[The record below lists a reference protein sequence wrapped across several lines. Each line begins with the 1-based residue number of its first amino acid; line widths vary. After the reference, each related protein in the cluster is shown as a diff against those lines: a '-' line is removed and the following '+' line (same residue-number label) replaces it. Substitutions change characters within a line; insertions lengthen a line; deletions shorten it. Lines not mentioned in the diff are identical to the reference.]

1 MREQELPRQR
11 QYYRQQG
18 LYSPRYEHDAC
29 GIGMLANIKGVR
41 SHRVLADAMETLNHL
56 SHRGGTGA
64 ETDTGDGAGILTQ
77 IPDTF
82 FRKVCPFE
90 HMVLPAPGAYGVGM
104 LFLSTD
110 NDRRAAVEKA
120 FQTIVAE
127 HGQTFL
133 GWRTVPVNP
142 STLGKTALECMP
154 VIRQAF
160 IQKSPDLTDDMAFE
174 RRLYLIRKAAEK
186 RLRYSADAR
195 PGDFYAA
202 SLSCRTIVY
211 KGMLLARQVGELY
224 LDLSDLN
231 YETAIALVHS
241 RYSTNTFPSWERA
254 HPNRYT
260 IHNGEINTILGNQK
274 RMIARQ
280 NHVHTDLFGENVKK
294 IFPIV
299 NDDGSDSAMF
309 DNALEFLLLS
319 GRSLTHAAM
328 MMIPEPWEK
337 NTTLTPELRAFYEF
351 HSHVMDAW
359 DGPAAMAVTNGVQ
372 ALAMLDRNG
381 LRPSRYCVTTDDM
394 LIMASE
400 TGVLDIPPE
409 KVICKERLRPGRMLL
424 VDTEAGRVISDAE
437 IKSQMASMY
446 PYSRWIQQLQLTIE
460 ELPEAAEPPL
470 QLDAPLWKLQ
480 KNFGYTNEQVQK
492 VILPM
497 ADKGVEPTGSMGAD
511 LPLAVLSDRPQLL
524 YDYFHQLFAQVT
536 NPPIDA
542 IREEIVMSTR
552 VYIGSEGDLLAP
564 SPQSCR
570 QLRLPN
576 PVMTDAE
583 LAKVRAL
590 GSEGFKPCTISILYN
605 VEEGGR
611 GVEKAMKRMYAEL
624 EAQFANGCT
633 IFILSD
639 RGVDEKHAA
648 IPALLAVSGF
658 QAQTNRLGIRTQL
671 SILLESGEPSE
682 VHHFALLVGYGVTAI
697 NPYLAL
703 ATVRDTVESGMLKG
717 QSAEEAQK
725 HYIKAIVK
733 GIVKVMSKM
742 GISTVQSYRGS
753 QIFEAVGLSRELINE
768 YFPETVSPVGGIG
781 LDGVAR
787 ENAARHAAAFADPLH
802 EETLEA
808 GSVMQ
813 WRKGEE
819 YHLYNPM
826 TIHLLQQACWNDDY
840 QLFKQYSDT
849 LDNSDRRATLRSLMD
864 FAPKQEPVPIDEVE
878 SVDTIVKRFKTGA
891 MSYGSLSQ
899 EAHECMAVA
908 MNRLGGKSNSGE
920 GGEDEARYEPLP
932 NGDSKSSA
940 IKQVASGRFGV
951 TSNYLVHAKELQ
963 IKMAQG
969 AKPGEGG
976 QLPGPKVYPWI
987 AKTRHSTAGVGLISP
1002 PPHHDIYSIE
1012 DLAEL
1017 IFDLKNANR
1026 KARVSVKLV
1035 SEAGVGTIAAGVA
1048 KGLSDV
1054 ILISGYDGGTGAS
1067 PRSSIKHAGLPWE
1080 LGLSETHQT
1089 LMINKLR
1096 SRVILE
1102 TDGKLMTGRDV
1113 AIAALLGAEEFG
1125 FATAPLV
1132 TMGCVMMRVCNLD
1145 SCPAG
1150 VATQNPELRK
1160 RFKGKPEYV
1169 ISFMRFIA
1177 QELREIM
1184 AQLGF
1189 RTVDEMVGRVD
1200 MLKKRDDL
1208 TNWKQEAIDL
1218 SPILY
1223 APENAEGEPRHA
1235 ARKQHWP
1242 LGRSL
1247 DERLLEVLAKPA
1259 LEKEHNVVA
1268 ALPIHNTDRAAGTIL
1283 GSDLTLRYG
1292 EDGLPD
1298 NSIRVQFEGSAGQSF
1313 GAFLPKGIT
1322 LVLEGDCNDYM
1333 GKGLSGGILC
1343 VKPPKES
1350 TFLPQENIITG
1361 NVALYGATGGEAYV
1375 CGVAG
1380 ERFCVRNSG
1389 ALAVV
1394 EGVGDHGCEYMTGG
1408 RAVVLG
1414 KTGRNFAA
1422 GMSGGIAYVFD
1433 ADGSF
1438 ADRCNT
1444 EMVELERL
1452 DDPDEEI
1459 ELKSWVQKHWEVT
1472 GSPLAKD
1479 MIAQW
1484 GSAVGRFV
1492 RVIPVEY
1499 KRYLTKQKE
1508 AQSNG

>member
-1 MREQELPRQR
+1 MKEQGLP
-11 QYYRQQG
+11 RQQG
-18 LYSPRYEHDAC
+18 LYSPQYEHDAC

-41 SHRVLADAMETLNHL
+41 SHRVLRDALETLNHL

-64 ETDTGDGAGILTQ
+64 EPDTGDGAGILTQ
-77 IPDTF
+77 IPDAF
-82 FRKVCPFE
+82 FRKVCQLE
-90 HMVLPAPGAYGVGM
+90 NMVLPAPGAYGVGM
-104 LFLSTD
+104 LFLSAD
-110 NDRRAAVEKA
+110 PDCRAATEKA
-120 FQTIVAE
+120 FEEIVSAY
-127 HGQTFL
+127 GQTFL

-142 STLGKTALECMP
+142 FTLGKTALECMP
-154 VIRQAF
+154 FIRQAF
-160 IQKSPDLTDDMAFE
+160 IQKSADLIDDSAFE
-174 RRLYLIRKAAEK
+174 RKLYLIRKIAER
-186 RLRYSADAR
+186 RLRYGEAAEAS
-195 PGDFYAA
+195 DFYAA

-211 KGMLLARQVGELY
+211 KGMLQARQVGELY
-224 LDLSDLN
+224 LDLSDLD
-231 YETAIALVHS
+231 YTTAVALVHS

-280 NHVHTDLFGENVKK
+280 SNVHSDLFGDDVKMV
-294 IFPIV
+294 FPIV

-319 GRSLTHAAM
+319 GRTLPHAAM

-381 LRPSRYCVTTDDM
+381 LRPARYCVTTDDM

-409 KVICKERLRPGRMLL
+409 KILYKERLRPGRMLL
-424 VDTEAGRVISDAE
+424 VDMAAGCVISDTE
-437 IKSQMASMY
+437 IKSHMASMY
-446 PYSRWIQQLQLTIE
+446 PYDRWIEQLQLTIE
-460 ELPEAAEPPL
+460 ELPAAEGLLPRL
-470 QLDAPLWKLQ
+470 NAPLWQLQ
-480 KNFGYTNEQVQK
+480 KNFGYTYEQVQK

-497 ADKGVEPTGSMGAD
+497 ADMGIEPTGSMGAD

-542 IREEIVMSTR
+542 IREEIVTSTR

-570 QLRLPN
+570 QLKLHN
-576 PVMTDAE
+576 PIMTDAD

-590 GSEGFKPCTISILYN
+590 SQEGFKPCTISILYDI
-605 VEEGGR
+605 VDG
-611 GVEKAMKRMYAEL
+611 EKGIEAAMRRMYREL
-624 EAQFANGCT
+624 DDQFANGCT

-658 QAQTNRLGIRTQL
+658 QAHTNRRGIRTQL
-671 SILLESGEPSE
+671 SILLESGEPTE

-703 ATVRDTVESGMLKG
+703 ATVADLVECGMLKG
-717 QSAEEAQK
+717 QSVQEAQG
-725 HYIKAIVK
+725 HYSKAIVK

-742 GISTVQSYRGS
+742 GISTVQSYRGA
-753 QIFEAVGLSRELINE
+753 QIFEAVGLSRALIDE
-768 YFPETVSPVGGIG
+768 YFPKTVSPIGGIG
-781 LDGVAR
+781 LNGIAR
-787 ENAARHAAAFADPLH
+787 ENADRHDAAFHDPLG
-802 EETLEA
+802 EKTLEA

-826 TIHLLQQACWNDDY
+826 TIHLLQQSCWNNDY
-840 QLFKQYSDT
+840 KTFKQYSDT
-849 LDNSDRRATLRSLMD
+849 LDNSEQRATLRSLMD
-864 FAPKQEPVPIDEVE
+864 FDSKLPPVPIDEVE
-878 SVDTIVKRFKTGA
+878 SVESICRRFKTGA

-899 EAHECMAVA
+899 EAHECMAIA
-908 MNRLGGKSNSGE
+908 MNRIGGKSNSGE

-951 TSNYLVHAKELQ
+951 TSNYLVHAQELQ

-987 AKTRHSTAGVGLISP
+987 AKTRHSTTGVGLISP

-1017 IFDLKNANR
+1017 IYDLKNANR

-1080 LGLSETHQT
+1080 LGLAETHQT
-1089 LMINKLR
+1089 LMLNKLR

-1113 AIAALLGAEEFG
+1113 AVAALLGAEEFG

-1132 TMGCVMMRVCNLD
+1132 TMGCIMMRVCNLD

-1150 VATQNPELRK
+1150 IATQNPELRK

-1184 AQLGF
+1184 AQLGL

-1200 MLKKRDDL
+1200 MLKKRELL
-1208 TNWKQEAIDL
+1208 TNWKHQDIDL

-1223 APENAEGEPRHA
+1223 APEGFETEPRHA
-1235 ARKQHWP
+1235 CRKQFWP
-1242 LGRSL
+1242 LGRTL
-1247 DERLLEVLAKPA
+1247 DESILEVLAKPA
-1259 LEKEHNVVA
+1259 LDRERDVA
-1268 ALPIHNTDRAAGTIL
+1268 VSLPIHNTDRATGTIL
-1283 GSDLTLRYG
+1283 GSDISLRYG
-1292 EDGLPD
+1292 EDGLPE
-1298 NSIRVQFEGSAGQSF
+1298 NSVRVHFAGSAGLSF
-1313 GAFLPKGIT
+1313 GAFLPRGIT
-1322 LVLEGDCNDYM
+1322 FTLEGDCNDYM

-1343 VKPPKES
+1343 VKPPTES
-1350 TFLPQENIITG
+1350 TFIPQENIIIG

-1408 RAVVLG
+1408 YTVVLG

-1433 ADGSF
+1433 ADGTFSQ
-1438 ADRCNT
+1438 RCNT
-1444 EMVELERL
+1444 EMVTLDKL
-1452 DDPDEEI
+1452 DDPDEENQVKEWI
-1459 ELKSWVQKHWEVT
+1459 QNHVNYT
-1472 GSPLAKD
+1472 GSPLGKE
-1479 MIAQW
+1479 MIEQW
-1484 GSAVGRFV
+1484 GAAVRRFV
-1492 RVIPVEY
+1492 KVFPVEY
-1499 KRYLTKQKE
+1499 KRYLTQQKE
-1508 AQSNG
+1508 ARSNG

>member
-1 MREQELPRQR
+1 MMEQGLP
-11 QYYRQQG
+11 RQQG
-18 LYSPRYEHDAC
+18 LYSPQLEHDAC

-41 SHRVLADAMETLNHL
+41 SHAVLQDALEALNHL

-64 ETDTGDGAGILTQ
+64 EPDTGDGAGILTQ
-77 IPDTF
+77 LPDSF
-82 FRKVCPFE
+82 FRKVCPLE
-90 HMVLPAPGAYGVGM
+90 GMVLPAPGAYGVGM
-104 LFLSTD
+104 LFLATD
-110 NDRRAAVEKA
+110 DTRRAGIERE
-120 FQTIVAE
+120 FEQIVADS
-127 HGQTFL
+127 GLTFL

-142 STLGKTALECMP
+142 STLGKTALSCMP

-160 IQKSPDLTDDMAFE
+160 IQKSADITDDMAFE
-174 RRLYLIRKAAEK
+174 RKLYLIRKTAE
-186 RLRYSADAR
+186 RRFRYAPEAL

-211 KGMLLARQVGELY
+211 KGMLQARQVSELY
-224 LDLSDLN
+224 LDLSDLD
-231 YETAIALVHS
+231 YTTAIALVHS
-241 RYSTNTFPSWERA
+241 RYSTNTCPSWERA

-260 IHNGEINTILGNQK
+260 IHNGEINTIHGNQK
-274 RMIARQ
+274 RMNARQ
-280 NHVHTDLFGENVKK
+280 TGIHTDIFGEDVTRV
-294 IFPIV
+294 FPIV

-319 GRSLTHAAM
+319 GRSLPHAAM

-337 NTTLTPELRAFYEF
+337 NTTISQELRAFYEF

-359 DGPAAMAVTNGVQ
+359 DGPAAMGVTNGVQ

-381 LRPSRYCVTTDDM
+381 LRPARYCVTTDDM

-409 KVICKERLRPGRMLL
+409 KILYKERLRPGRMLL
-424 VDTEAGRVISDAE
+424 VDTEAGRVISDE
-437 IKSQMASMY
+437 ECKSRMAAMY
-446 PYSRWIQQLQLTIE
+446 PYSRWMKQLQLTMA
-460 ELPEAAEPPL
+460 ELPDNQAPAPVL
-470 QLDAPLWKLQ
+470 NAPLWQLQ
-480 KNFGYTNEQVQK
+480 KNFGYTYEQVQK

-497 ADKGVEPTGSMGAD
+497 ADKGIEPTGSMGAD
-511 LPLAVLSDRPQLL
+511 MPLAVLSQRPQLL

-542 IREEIVMSTR
+542 IREEIVTSTR
-552 VYIGSEGDLLAP
+552 VYIGSEGDLLSP

-570 QLRLPN
+570 QLLLAN
-576 PVMTDAE
+576 PLMTNRDLE
-583 LAKVRAL
+583 KIRAL
-590 GSEGFKPCTISILYN
+590 NSEGFTTCTISILYD
-605 VEEGGR
+605 VAQGGK
-611 GVEKAMKRMYAEL
+611 GIDQAMRRVYAEL
-624 EAQFANGCT
+624 DEQFANGCT

-639 RGVDEKHAA
+639 RGVDADHAA
-648 IPALLAVSGF
+648 IPALLAVSGV
-658 QAQTNRLGIRTQL
+658 QAHTIHRGIRTQL
-671 SILLESGEPSE
+671 SILLESGEPTE
-682 VHHFALLVGYGVTAI
+682 VHHFALLVGYGATAI
-697 NPYLAL
+697 NPYLAFDTIDDGL
-703 ATVRDTVESGMLKG
+703 ATGMLKG
-717 QSAEEAQK
+717 QTTDEAHE
-725 HYIKAIVK
+725 HYIKAVVK

-742 GISTVQSYRGS
+742 GISTVQSYRGA
-753 QIFEAVGLSRELINE
+753 QIFEAVGLNAELIDA
-768 YFPETVSPVGGIG
+768 YFPETVSPIGGIG
-781 LDGVAR
+781 LDGVAK
-787 ENAARHAAAFADPLH
+787 ENSMRHDAAFRDPLG

-819 YHLYNPM
+819 YHLYNPEP
-826 TIHLLQQACWNDDY
+826 IHLLRQACWTDDY
-840 QLFKQYSDT
+840 KLFKQYSDS
-849 LDNSDRRATLRSLMD
+849 LDNSSEKATLRSLLD
-864 FAPKQEPVPIDEVE
+864 FVKAEKPISIDEVE
-878 SVDTIVKRFKTGA
+878 SVDDICKRFKTGA

-899 EAHECMAVA
+899 EAHECMAIA
-908 MNRLGGKSNSGE
+908 MNRIGGKSNSGE
-920 GGEDEARYEPLP
+920 GGEDEARYERLP

-951 TSNYLVHAKELQ
+951 TSNYLVHAQELQ

-1017 IFDLKNANR
+1017 IYDLKNANR

-1080 LGLSETHQT
+1080 LGLAETHQT
-1089 LMINKLR
+1089 LMLNNLR
-1096 SRVILE
+1096 SRVIVE

-1132 TMGCVMMRVCNLD
+1132 TMGCIMMRVCNLD

-1160 RFKGKPEYV
+1160 RFKGKPEYI
-1169 ISFMRFIA
+1169 ISFMHFIA

-1184 AQLGF
+1184 AELGF
-1189 RTVDEMVGRVD
+1189 RTLDEMVGRVD
-1200 MLKKRDDL
+1200 RLKKSEHL
-1208 TNWKQEAIDL
+1208 TYWKHADIDL
-1218 SPILY
+1218 APVLY
-1223 APENAEGEPRHA
+1223 APEGFMEQPRHA
-1235 ARKQHWP
+1235 SQKQHSP
-1242 LGRSL
+1242 LGHTL
-1247 DERLLEVLAKPA
+1247 DEAVLETLAKPA
-1259 LEKEHNVVA
+1259 LEGKHHVLA
-1268 ALPIHNTDRAAGTIL
+1268 ALPIHNTNRAVGTIL
-1283 GSDLTLRYG
+1283 GSELTLRYG
-1292 EDGLPD
+1292 EEGLPRD
-1298 NSIRVQFEGSAGQSF
+1298 SISVNFQGSAGQSF

-1322 LVLEGDCNDYM
+1322 FRLEGDCNDYM
-1333 GKGLSGGILC
+1333 GKGLSGGVLC
-1343 VKPPKES
+1343 VRPPRNS
-1350 TFLPQENIITG
+1350 TFIPQDNIIIG
-1361 NVALYGATGGEAYV
+1361 NVALYGATGGEVYV
-1375 CGVAG
+1375 NGVAA

-1408 RAVVLG
+1408 RTVVLG

-1438 ADRCNT
+1438 SDRCNT
-1444 EMVELERL
+1444 EMVSLERL
-1452 DDPDEEI
+1452 DDPDEVIQVRQWIKQHVE
-1459 ELKSWVQKHWEVT
+1459 HT
-1472 GSPLAKD
+1472 ASPLGRE

-1484 GSAVGRFV
+1484 GSAASRFV
-1492 RVIPVEY
+1492 KVIPIEY
-1499 KRYLTKQKE
+1499 KRYLMQQKE
-1508 AQSNG
+1508 VRNNG

>member
-1 MREQELPRQR
+1 MNDQGLP
-11 QYYRQQG
+11 RQQG

-41 SHRVLADAMETLNHL
+41 SHKVLKDAMEALNHL

-64 ETDTGDGAGILTQ
+64 EPDTGDGAGILTQ
-77 IPDTF
+77 LPDAF
-82 FRKVCPFE
+82 FRKVCPLE
-90 HMVLPAPGAYGVGM
+90 NMVLPAPGAYGVGM

-110 NDRRAAVEKA
+110 SKRRAETEKA
-120 FQTIVAE
+120 FEAIVAE
-127 HGQTFL
+127 QGQTFL
-133 GWRTVPVNP
+133 GWRNVPVNP

-154 VIRQAF
+154 FIRQAF
-160 IQKSPDLTDDMAFE
+160 IQKSADLTDDTAFE
-174 RRLYLIRKAAEK
+174 RRLYLIRKLAER
-186 RLRYSADAR
+186 RLRYGKGAR

-211 KGMLLARQVGELY
+211 KGMLQARQVGELY
-224 LDLSDLN
+224 LDLSDLD
-231 YETAIALVHS
+231 YTTAVALVHS

-274 RMIARQ
+274 RMTARQ
-280 NHVHTDLFGENVKK
+280 SNLHTDLFGPDVQKV
-294 IFPIV
+294 FPIV

-319 GRSLTHAAM
+319 GRTLPHAAM

-337 NTTLTPELRAFYEF
+337 NTTLSPELRAFYEF

-409 KVICKERLRPGRMLL
+409 KVLYKERLRPGRMLL
-424 VDTEAGRVISDAE
+424 VDMEVGRVISDAE
-437 IKSQMASMY
+437 IKSHMASMY
-446 PYSRWIQQLQLTIE
+446 PYDRWIKQLQLNIE
-460 ELPEAAEPPL
+460 ELPASAEPAPAL
-470 QLDAPLWKLQ
+470 SAPLWQMQ
-480 KNFGYTNEQVQK
+480 KNFGYTYEQVQK
-492 VILPM
+492 VVLPM
-497 ADKGVEPTGSMGAD
+497 AEKGVEPTGSMGAD
-511 LPLAVLSDRPQLL
+511 MPLAVLSDRPQLL

-542 IREEIVMSTR
+542 IREEIVTSTR

-570 QLRLPN
+570 QLKLPS
-576 PVMTDAE
+576 PIMTDAE
-583 LAKVRAL
+583 MAKVRAL
-590 GSEGFKPCTISILYN
+590 SSEGFKPCTISILYD
-605 VEEGGR
+605 VEDGSKGIEA
-611 GVEKAMKRMYAEL
+611 AMRRMCKEL
-624 EAQFANGCT
+624 DEQFAAGCT

-639 RGVDEKHAA
+639 RGVTEKRAA

-658 QAQTNRLGIRTQL
+658 QAHTNRRGIRTQL

-703 ATVRDTVESGMLKG
+703 ATVTDLVESGMLKG
-717 QSAEEAQK
+717 QTAEEAQA
-725 HYIKAIVK
+725 HYIKAVVK

-742 GISTVQSYRGS
+742 GISTVQSYRGA
-753 QIFEAVGLSRELINE
+753 QIFEAVGLNRDLIDT
-768 YFPETVSPVGGIG
+768 YFPETVSPIGGIG
-781 LDGVAR
+781 LDGIAR
-787 ENAARHAAAFADPLH
+787 ENAARHDAAYHDPLH
-802 EETLEA
+802 EKTLEA

-819 YHLYNPM
+819 YHMYNPM
-826 TIHLLQQACWNDDY
+826 TIHLLQQACWQDDY
-840 QLFKQYSDT
+840 KLFKQYSDT
-849 LDNSDRRATLRSLMD
+849 LDNSEQRATLRSLMD
-864 FAPKQEPVPIDEVE
+864 FDPKQPPVPLDEVE
-878 SVDTIVKRFKTGA
+878 SVDSICKRFKTGA

-899 EAHECMAVA
+899 EAHECMAIA
-908 MNRLGGKSNSGE
+908 MNRIGGKSNSGE
-920 GGEDEARYEPLP
+920 GGEDEARYTPLP

-1017 IFDLKNANR
+1017 IYDLKNANR

-1096 SRVILE
+1096 SRVVIE

-1132 TMGCVMMRVCNLD
+1132 TMGCIMMRVCNLD

-1160 RFKGKPEYV
+1160 RFRGKPEYV
-1169 ISFMRFIA
+1169 ISFMHFIA

-1184 AQLGF
+1184 AQLGL

-1200 MLKKRDDL
+1200 MLKKRDQL
-1208 TNWKQEAIDL
+1208 KNWKQREIDL

-1223 APENAEGEPRHA
+1223 APAGQEGEPRHA
-1235 ARKQHWP
+1235 CRKQHSP
-1242 LGRSL
+1242 LGRTL
-1247 DERLLEVLAKPA
+1247 DESILEVLAQPA
-1259 LEKEHNVVA
+1259 LNRERDVA
-1268 ALPIHNTDRAAGTIL
+1268 ASLPIHNTDRAAGTIL
-1283 GSDLTLRYG
+1283 GSDISLRYG

-1298 NSIRVQFEGSAGQSF
+1298 DSIRIRFSGSAGQSF
-1313 GAFLPKGIT
+1313 GAFLPKGVT
-1322 LVLEGDCNDYM
+1322 FTLEGDCNDYM

-1343 VKPPKES
+1343 VKPPEGS
-1350 TFLPQENIITG
+1350 TFVPQDNIIIG
-1361 NVALYGATGGEAYV
+1361 NVALYGATGGEVYV
-1375 CGVAG
+1375 SGVAG

-1408 RAVVLG
+1408 RTVVLG

-1433 ADGSF
+1433 KDGTF
-1438 ADRCNT
+1438 TQHCNT
-1444 EMVELERL
+1444 EMVSLERL

-1459 ELKSWVQKHWEVT
+1459 LLKRWIQKHVDHT
-1472 GSPLAKD
+1472 DSPLGKE

-1484 GSAVGRFV
+1484 GAASRRFV
-1492 RVIPVEY
+1492 KVIPNEY
-1499 KRYLTKQKE
+1499 KRYLIQQKE
-1508 AQSNG
+1508 ARSNG

>member
-1 MREQELPRQR
+1 MKEQGLP
-11 QYYRQQG
+11 RQQG

-41 SHRVLADAMETLNHL
+41 SHAVLTDAMEALVHL

-64 ETDTGDGAGILTQ
+64 EPDTGDGAGILTQ
-77 IPDTF
+77 IPDAF
-82 FRKVCPFE
+82 FRKVCPLE
-90 HMVLPAPGAYGVGM
+90 NMVLPAPGSYGVGM

-110 NDRRAAVEKA
+110 AARRAATEKA
-120 FQTIVAE
+120 FEKIVADN
-127 HGQTFL
+127 GQAFL

-154 VIRQAF
+154 CIKQAF
-160 IQKSPDLTDDMAFE
+160 IQKSADITDDMAFE
-174 RRLYLIRKAAEK
+174 RRLYQIRKTAE
-186 RLRYSADAR
+186 RTLRYGKEAK

-211 KGMLLARQVGELY
+211 KGMLQARQVGELY
-224 LDLSDLN
+224 LDLSDLS
-231 YETAIALVHS
+231 YTTAIALVHS

-280 NHVHTDLFGENVKK
+280 SSVHTNIFGDDVQNV
-294 IFPIV
+294 FPIV

-319 GRSLTHAAM
+319 GRSLPHAAM

-337 NTTLTPELRAFYEF
+337 NTSLTPELRAFYEF

-359 DGPAAMAVTNGVQ
+359 DGPAAMGVTNGVQ

-381 LRPSRYCVTTDDM
+381 LRPARYCVTTDDM

-409 KVICKERLRPGRMLL
+409 KVLYKERLRPGRMLL
-424 VDTEAGRVISDAE
+424 VDTEAGRVISDSE
-437 IKSQMASMY
+437 IKSRMAAMY
-446 PYSRWIQQLQLTIE
+446 PYSRWIKQLQLTIE
-460 ELPEAAEPPL
+460 ELPESAEALPKL
-470 QLDAPLWKLQ
+470 NAPLWQLQ
-480 KNFGYTNEQVQK
+480 KNFGYTYEQVQK
-492 VILPM
+492 VIIPM

-511 LPLAVLSDRPQLL
+511 MPLAVLSDRPQLL

-542 IREEIVMSTR
+542 IREEIVTSTR

-570 QLRLPN
+570 QLKLHN
-576 PVMTDAE
+576 PIMTDAD

-590 GSEGFKPCTISILYN
+590 NSEGFKPCTISILYN
-605 VEEGGR
+605 VEEGGK
-611 GVEKAMKRMYAEL
+611 GIKKAIDRMYREL
-624 EAQFANGCT
+624 DEQFAKGCT

-658 QAQTNRLGIRTQL
+658 QAHTNRRGIRTQL
-671 SILLESGEPSE
+671 SILLESGEPTE

-703 ATVRDTVESGMLKG
+703 ATVKDAVDTGMLKAD
-717 QSAEEAQK
+717 SVAEAEA

-733 GIVKVMSKM
+733 GIVKTMSKM
-742 GISTVQSYRGS
+742 GISTVQSYRGA
-753 QIFEAVGLSRELINE
+753 QIFEAVGLNKDLIDE
-768 YFPETVSPVGGIG
+768 YFPETISPIGGIG
-781 LDGVAR
+781 LDGIAK
-787 ENAARHAAAFADPLH
+787 ENAARHDVAYHDPLG
-802 EETLEA
+802 EKTLEA
-808 GSVMQ
+808 GSVLQ

-840 QLFKQYSDT
+840 KLFKQYSDA
-849 LDNSDRRATLRSLMD
+849 LDNSDERATLRSLLD
-864 FAPKQEPVPIDEVE
+864 FAPMQEPVPIDEVE
-878 SVDTIVKRFKTGA
+878 SVDAICKRFKTGA

-899 EAHECMAVA
+899 EAHECMAIA
-908 MNRLGGKSNSGE
+908 MNRIGGKSNSGE
-920 GGEDEARYEPLP
+920 GGEDEERYEPMP

-1017 IFDLKNANR
+1017 IYDLKNANR

-1080 LGLSETHQT
+1080 LGLAETHQT
-1089 LMINKLR
+1089 LMANKLR
-1096 SRVILE
+1096 SRVVIE

-1113 AIAALLGAEEFG
+1113 AVAALLGAEEFG

-1132 TMGCVMMRVCNLD
+1132 TMGCIMMRVCNLD

-1160 RFKGKPEYV
+1160 
-1169 ISFMRFIA
+1169 
-1177 QELREIM
+1177 
-1184 AQLGF
+1184 
-1189 RTVDEMVGRVD
+1189 
-1200 MLKKRDDL
+1200 
-1208 TNWKQEAIDL
+1208 
-1218 SPILY
+1218 
-1223 APENAEGEPRHA
+1223 
-1235 ARKQHWP
+1235 
-1242 LGRSL
+1242 
-1247 DERLLEVLAKPA
+1247 
-1259 LEKEHNVVA
+1259 
-1268 ALPIHNTDRAAGTIL
+1268 
-1283 GSDLTLRYG
+1283 
-1292 EDGLPD
+1292 
-1298 NSIRVQFEGSAGQSF
+1298 
-1313 GAFLPKGIT
+1313 
-1322 LVLEGDCNDYM
+1322 
-1333 GKGLSGGILC
+1333 
-1343 VKPPKES
+1343 
-1350 TFLPQENIITG
+1350 
-1361 NVALYGATGGEAYV
+1361 
-1375 CGVAG
+1375 
-1380 ERFCVRNSG
+1380 
-1389 ALAVV
+1389 
-1394 EGVGDHGCEYMTGG
+1394 
-1408 RAVVLG
+1408 
-1414 KTGRNFAA
+1414 
-1422 GMSGGIAYVFD
+1422 
-1433 ADGSF
+1433 
-1438 ADRCNT
+1438 
-1444 EMVELERL
+1444 
-1452 DDPDEEI
+1452 
-1459 ELKSWVQKHWEVT
+1459 
-1472 GSPLAKD
+1472 
-1479 MIAQW
+1479 
-1484 GSAVGRFV
+1484 
-1492 RVIPVEY
+1492 
-1499 KRYLTKQKE
+1499 
-1508 AQSNG
+1508 

>member
-1 MREQELPRQR
+1 MKEQGLP
-11 QYYRQQG
+11 RQQG

-41 SHRVLADAMETLNHL
+41 SHTVLVDAMEALNHL

-64 ETDTGDGAGILTQ
+64 EPDTGDGAGILTQ
-77 IPDTF
+77 IPDAF
-82 FRKVCPFE
+82 FRKVCPLE
-90 HMVLPAPGAYGVGM
+90 NMVLPAPGAYGVGM
-104 LFLSTD
+104 LFLSRD
-110 NDRRAAVEKA
+110 DERRAATEKA
-120 FQTIVAE
+120 FEAIVAE
-127 HGQTFL
+127 YGQTFL

-142 STLGKTALECMP
+142 FTLGKTALACMP
-154 VIRQAF
+154 CIRQAF
-160 IQKSPDLTDDMAFE
+160 IQKSPNIEEDAAFE
-174 RRLYLIRKAAEK
+174 RKLYLIRKTAEK
-186 RLRYSADAR
+186 RLRYSEGAKSD
-195 PGDFYAA
+195 DFYAA

-211 KGMLLARQVGELY
+211 KGMLQARQVGELF
-224 LDLSDLN
+224 LDLSDLD
-231 YETAIALVHS
+231 YTTAVALVHS

-280 NHVHTDLFGENVKK
+280 SSVHTEIFGDDVKK
-294 IFPIV
+294 VFPIV

-309 DNALEFLLLS
+309 DNALEFMLLS
-319 GRSLTHAAM
+319 GRSMPHAAM

-337 NTTLTPELRAFYEF
+337 NTTITPELRSFYEF

-381 LRPSRYCVTTDDM
+381 LRPARYCVTTDDM

-409 KVICKERLRPGRMLL
+409 KVLYKERLRPGRMLL
-424 VDTEAGRVISDAE
+424 VDMEAGRVISDAE
-437 IKSQMASMY
+437 IKSRIAAMY
-446 PYSRWIQQLQLTIE
+446 PYSRWIKQLQLTIE
-460 ELPEAAEPPL
+460 ELPEVAKDALP
-470 QLDAPLWKLQ
+470 QLKQPLWQLQ
-480 KNFGYTNEQVQK
+480 KNFGYTYEQVQK
-492 VILPM
+492 VLIPM
-497 ADKGVEPTGSMGAD
+497 ADKGIEPTGSMGAD
-511 LPLAVLSDRPQLL
+511 MPLAVLSDKPQLL

-542 IREEIVMSTR
+542 IREEIVTSTR

-570 QLRLPN
+570 QLKLPN
-576 PVMTDAE
+576 PIMTDAD
-583 LAKVRAL
+583 LAKIRAL
-590 GSEGFKPCTISILYN
+590 DSEGFKPCTISILYD
-605 VEEGGR
+605 VADGGK
-611 GVEKAMKRMYAEL
+611 GIKAAMERMYAEL
-624 EAQFANGCT
+624 DEQFSKGCT

-658 QAQTNRLGIRTQL
+658 QAHTNRRGIRTQL
-671 SILLESGEPSE
+671 SILLESGEPTE

-697 NPYLAL
+697 NPYLAM
-703 ATVRDTVESGMLKG
+703 ATLTDAVESGMLKG
-717 QSAEEAQK
+717 VSVAEAHA

-733 GIVKVMSKM
+733 GIVKTMSKM
-742 GISTVQSYRGS
+742 GISTVQSYRGA
-753 QIFEAVGLSRELINE
+753 QIFEAVGLNKALIDT
-768 YFPETVSPVGGIG
+768 YFPETVSPIGGIG
-781 LDGVAR
+781 LDGVAK
-787 ENAARHAAAFADPLH
+787 ENGIRHDVAFNDPLS
-802 EETLEA
+802 EETLDA
-808 GSVMQ
+808 GGVLQ

-826 TIHLLQQACWNDDY
+826 TIHLLQQACWNEDY
-840 QLFKQYSDT
+840 QVFKKYSDT
-849 LDNSDRRATLRSLMD
+849 LDNSPERATLRSLMD
-864 FAPKQEPVPIDEVE
+864 FKAGQKPVPLDEVE
-878 SVDTIVKRFKTGA
+878 SVDAICKRFKTGA
-891 MSYGSLSQ
+891 MSYGSLSK
-899 EAHECMAVA
+899 EAHECMAIA
-908 MNRLGGKSNSGE
+908 MNRIGGKSNSGE
-920 GGEDEARYEPLP
+920 GGEDESRYEPMP
-932 NGDSKSSA
+932 GGDSKSSA

-987 AKTRHSTAGVGLISP
+987 AKTRHSTTGVGLISP

-1017 IFDLKNANR
+1017 IYDLKNANR

-1080 LGLSETHQT
+1080 LGLAETHQT

-1096 SRVILE
+1096 SRVVIE

-1132 TMGCVMMRVCNLD
+1132 TMGCIMMRVCNLD

-1160 RFKGKPEYV
+1160 RFKGKPEYI
-1169 ISFMRFIA
+1169 ISFMHFVA

-1189 RTVDEMVGRVD
+1189 RTLDEMIGRVD
-1200 MLKKRDDL
+1200 LLKKRELL
-1208 TNWKQEAIDL
+1208 TNWKHEAIDL
-1218 SPILY
+1218 SPIFHM
-1223 APENAEGEPRHA
+1223 PEGMENEPRFA
-1235 ARKQHWP
+1235 CQKQHSP
-1242 LGRSL
+1242 LGHTL
-1247 DERLLEVLAKPA
+1247 DESILEVLAKPA
-1259 LEKEHNVVA
+1259 LNRERSVVA
-1268 ALPIHNTDRAAGTIL
+1268 SLPIHNTDRAAGTIL
-1283 GSDLTLRYG
+1283 GSELTLMYG
-1292 EDGLPD
+1292 ERGLPKD
-1298 NSIRVQFEGSAGQSF
+1298 SIRINFFGSAGQSF
-1313 GAFLPKGIT
+1313 GAFLPKGISF
-1322 LVLEGDCNDYM
+1322 LLEGDCNDYM
-1333 GKGLSGGILC
+1333 GKGLSGGVLC
-1343 VKPPKES
+1343 VRPPKNS
-1350 TFLPQENIITG
+1350 TFIPQNNIIIG
-1361 NVALYGATGGEAYV
+1361 NVALYGATGGEVYV
-1375 CGVAG
+1375 SGVAG

-1408 RAVVLG
+1408 RVVVLG

-1433 ADGSF
+1433 EDGTF
-1438 ADRCNT
+1438 TQRCNT
-1444 EMVELERL
+1444 EMVSLERM

-1459 ELKSWVQKHWEVT
+1459 QVKRWIQRHVRNT
-1472 GSPLAKD
+1472 GSPLGKD

-1484 GSAVGRFV
+1484 GSAVSRFV
-1492 RVIPVEY
+1492 KVIPIEY
-1499 KRYLTKQKE
+1499 KRYLMKQKE
-1508 AQSNG
+1508 ERNNG

>member
-1 MREQELPRQR
+1 MNDQGLP
-11 QYYRQQG
+11 RQQG
-18 LYSPRYEHDAC
+18 LYSPQYEHDAC

-41 SHRVLADAMETLNHL
+41 SHTVLKDALETLNHL

-64 ETDTGDGAGILTQ
+64 EPDTGDGAGILTQ
-77 IPDTF
+77 IPDAF
-82 FRKVCPFE
+82 FRKVCPLE
-90 HMVLPAPGAYGVGM
+90 GMVLPAPGAYGVGM
-104 LFLSTD
+104 LFLSKEE
-110 NDRRAAVEKA
+110 DRRTFAEKA
-120 FQTIVAE
+120 FEEIVAE
-127 HGQTFL
+127 YGQNFL

-142 STLGKTALECMP
+142 FTLGKTALACMP
-154 VIRQAF
+154 FIRQAF
-160 IQKSPDLTDDMAFE
+160 IQKSADVTDDMAFE
-174 RRLYLIRKAAEK
+174 RRLYMIRKAAERK
-186 RLRYSADAR
+186 LRYSENALS
-195 PGDFYAA
+195 GDFYAA

-211 KGMLLARQVGELY
+211 KGMLQARQVGELF
-224 LDLSDLN
+224 LDLSDLD
-231 YETAIALVHS
+231 YTTAIALVHS

-260 IHNGEINTILGNQK
+260 IHNGEINTIHGNQK
-274 RMIARQ
+274 RMNARQ
-280 NHVHTDLFGENVKK
+280 SSIHTDIYGDDVTKV
-294 IFPIV
+294 FPIV

-319 GRSLTHAAM
+319 GRSLPHAAM

-337 NTTLTPELRAFYEF
+337 NTVISQELRAFYEF

-359 DGPAAMAVTNGVQ
+359 DGPAAMGVTNGVQ

-381 LRPSRYCVTTDDM
+381 LRPARYCVTSDDM
-394 LIMASE
+394 LILASE

-409 KVICKERLRPGRMLL
+409 KILYKERLRPGRMLL
-424 VDTEAGRVISDAE
+424 VDTEAGRVISDDE
-437 IKSQMASMY
+437 IKSRMAAMY
-446 PYSRWIQQLQLTIE
+446 PYARWIKQLQLTID
-460 ELPEAAEPPL
+460 ELPAGATPL
-470 QLDAPLWKLQ
+470 PLLDSPLWQLQ

-497 ADKGVEPTGSMGAD
+497 ADKGIEPTGSMGAD
-511 LPLAVLSDRPQLL
+511 LPLAVLSERPQLL

-542 IREEIVMSTR
+542 IREEIVTSTR
-552 VYIGSEGDLLAP
+552 VYIGSEGKLLEP

-570 QLRLPN
+570 QLKLPN
-576 PVMTDAE
+576 PLMTDAE

-590 GSEGFKPCTISILYN
+590 DSEGFKPYTLSMLYE
-605 VEEGGR
+605 VSEGGK
-611 GVEKAMKRMYAEL
+611 GIEVAMKRIYAEL
-624 EAQFANGCT
+624 DAQFEKGCT

-639 RGVDEKHAA
+639 RGVDEAHAA
-648 IPALLAVSGF
+648 VPALLAVSGV
-658 QAQTNRLGIRTQL
+658 QAHTIRRSIRTQL

-682 VHHFALLVGYGVTAI
+682 VHHFALLVGYGATAI

-703 ATVRDTVESGMLKG
+703 ETINHALTSGMLKG
-717 QSAEEAQK
+717 QTQEEAQT
-725 HYIKAIVK
+725 HYIKAVVK

-742 GISTVQSYRGS
+742 GISTIQSYRGS
-753 QIFEAVGLSRELINE
+753 QIFEAVGLNRELVDE
-768 YFPETVSPVGGIG
+768 YFPETVSPIGGIG
-781 LDGVAR
+781 LEGVAK
-787 ENAARHAAAFADPLH
+787 ENTARHDAAYHDPLG

-819 YHLYNPM
+819 YHLYNPE

-840 QLFKQYSDT
+840 KIFKQYSDT
-849 LDNSDRRATLRSLMD
+849 LDNSKDKATLRSLMD
-864 FAPKQEPVPIDEVE
+864 FAPKVESVPIAEVE
-878 SVDTIVKRFKTGA
+878 SVEAICKRFKTGA
-891 MSYGSLSQ
+891 MSYGSLSK
-899 EAHECMAVA
+899 EAHECMAIA
-908 MNRLGGKSNSGE
+908 MNRIGGKSNSGE
-920 GGEDEARYEPLP
+920 GGEDEERYATLP

-951 TSNYLVHAKELQ
+951 TSNYLVHAQELQ

-1017 IFDLKNANR
+1017 IYDLKNANR

-1080 LGLSETHQT
+1080 LGLAETHQT
-1089 LMINKLR
+1089 LMLNQLR

-1132 TMGCVMMRVCNLD
+1132 TMGCIMMRVCNLD

-1160 RFKGKPEYV
+1160 RFKGKPEYI
-1169 ISFMRFIA
+1169 ISFMHFVA

-1189 RTVDEMVGRVD
+1189 RTLDEMIGRVD
-1200 MLKKRDDL
+1200 LLKKSDHL
-1208 TNWKQEAIDL
+1208 VHWKHADIDL
-1218 SPILY
+1218 SPVLY
-1223 APENAEGEPRHA
+1223 APEGFIDQPRHA
-1235 ARKQHWP
+1235 TQKQHSL
-1242 LGRSL
+1242 LGRTL
-1247 DERLLEVLAKPA
+1247 DESVLEILAQPA
-1259 LEKEHNVVA
+1259 LEGKQSIVA
-1268 ALPIHNTDRAAGTIL
+1268 SLPIHNTDRAAGTIL
-1283 GSDLTLRYG
+1283 GSELTLRYG
-1292 EDGLPD
+1292 EDGLPRD
-1298 NSIRVQFEGSAGQSF
+1298 SIVVNFEGSAGQSF

-1322 LVLEGDCNDYM
+1322 FSLQGDCNDYM

-1343 VKPPKES
+1343 VRPPKKCG
-1350 TFLPQENIITG
+1350 FVPQENVIIG
-1361 NVALYGATGGEAYV
+1361 NVALYGATGGEVYV
-1375 CGVAG
+1375 NGIAG

-1389 ALAVV
+1389 ALAIV

-1408 RAVVLG
+1408 RTVVLG

-1438 ADRCNT
+1438 SDRCNT
-1444 EMVELERL
+1444 EMVSLERL
-1452 DDPDEEI
+1452 DDPDEVMQVRAWIQQHVE
-1459 ELKSWVQKHWEVT
+1459 HT
-1472 GSPLAKD
+1472 ASPLGKE
-1479 MIAQW
+1479 MISQW
-1484 GSAVGRFV
+1484 GSAVSRFV
-1492 RVIPVEY
+1492 KVIPVEY
-1499 KRYLTKQKE
+1499 KRYLMQLKE
-1508 AQSNG
+1508 VRNNG

>member
-1 MREQELPRQR
+1 MKEQGLP
-11 QYYRQQG
+11 RQQG
-18 LYSPRYEHDAC
+18 LYSPRFEHDAC

-41 SHRVLADAMETLNHL
+41 SHAVLRDAMEALNHL

-64 ETDTGDGAGILTQ
+64 EPDTGDGAGILTQ
-77 IPDTF
+77 LPDAF
-82 FRKVCPFE
+82 FRKVCPLE
-90 HMVLPAPGAYGVGM
+90 GMVLPAPGSYGVGM
-104 LFLSTD
+104 LFLSRD
-110 NDRRAAVEKA
+110 EARCEKIEKT
-120 FQTIVAE
+120 FESIVAE
-127 HGQTFL
+127 FGQSFL
-133 GWRTVPVNP
+133 GWRTVPVNA
-142 STLGKTALECMP
+142 STLGQTALACMP
-154 VIRQAF
+154 LIRQAF
-160 IQKSPDLTDDMAFE
+160 IQKSADLSDDDAFE
-174 RRLYLIRKAAEK
+174 RRLYLIRKVAEH
-186 RLRYSADAR
+186 RLRYAPGADS
-195 PGDFYAA
+195 GDFYAA

-211 KGMLLARQVGELY
+211 KGMLQARQVGELY
-224 LDLSDLN
+224 LDLSDLD
-231 YETAIALVHS
+231 YTTAVALVHS

-274 RMIARQ
+274 RMNARQ
-280 NHVHTDLFGENVKK
+280 THVHTDAFGDDVTRV
-294 IFPIV
+294 FPIV

-319 GRSLTHAAM
+319 GRSLPHAAM

-337 NTTLTPELRAFYEF
+337 NITLSPELRAFYEF

-381 LRPSRYCVTTDDM
+381 LRPARYCVTTDDM

-409 KVICKERLRPGRMLL
+409 KVLYKERLRPGRMLL
-424 VDTEAGRVISDAE
+424 VDTEAGRVISDDE
-437 IKSQMASMY
+437 IKSRMAAMY
-446 PYSRWIQQLQLTIE
+446 PYARWIKQLQLTIE
-460 ELPEAAEPPL
+460 ELPEGEPPL
-470 QLDAPLWKLQ
+470 TAPDLPLWQLQ

-492 VILPM
+492 VLIPM
-497 ADKGVEPTGSMGAD
+497 ADKGMEPTASMGAD
-511 LPLAVLSDRPQLL
+511 LPLAVLSERPQLL

-542 IREEIVMSTR
+542 IREEIVTSTR
-552 VYIGSEGDLLAP
+552 VYIGSEGDLLSP

-570 QLRLPN
+570 QLKLPH
-576 PVMTDAE
+576 PLMTDAE
-583 LAKVRAL
+583 LARIKAL
-590 GSEGFKPCTISILYN
+590 DSEGFKPATLSILYD
-605 VEEGGR
+605 VAQGGS
-611 GVEKAMKRMYAEL
+611 GIQSAMKRVYADLDQAFDE
-624 EAQFANGCT
+624 GCT
-633 IFILSD
+633 MFILSD
-639 RGVDEKHAA
+639 RGVDETHAA
-648 IPALLAVSGF
+648 VPALLAVSGV
-658 QAQTNRLGIRTQL
+658 QAHTIRRGIRTQL
-671 SILLESGEPSE
+671 SILLESGEPTE
-682 VHHFALLVGYGVTAI
+682 VHHFALLVGYGATAV

-703 ATVRDTVESGMLKG
+703 RTVEDAVRGGTLKG
-717 QSAEEAQK
+717 QTVEEAQA
-725 HYIKAIVK
+725 HYLKAIVK

-742 GISTVQSYRGS
+742 GISTIQSYRGS
-753 QIFEAVGLSRELINE
+753 QIFEAVGLSRELIDE
-768 YFPETVSPVGGIG
+768 YFPQTVSPIGGIG
-781 LDGVAR
+781 LEGVAR
-787 ENAARHAAAFADPLH
+787 ENAARHDSAFNDPLG

-819 YHLYNPM
+819 YHLYNPE

-840 QLFKQYSDT
+840 RIFKQYTQS
-849 LDNSDRRATLRSLMD
+849 LDNSAEKATLRSLMD
-864 FAPKQEPVPIDEVE
+864 FAPAGEPVPLDEVE
-878 SVDTIVKRFKTGA
+878 SVQAICRRFKTGA
-891 MSYGSLSQ
+891 MSYGSLSK

-908 MNRLGGKSNSGE
+908 MNRIGGKSNSGE
-920 GGEDEARYEPLP
+920 GGEDEERYTPLP

-951 TSNYLVHAKELQ
+951 TSNYLVHAQELQ

-976 QLPGPKVYPWI
+976 QLPGSKVYPWI

-1017 IFDLKNANR
+1017 IYDLKNANR

-1080 LGLSETHQT
+1080 LGLAETHQT
-1089 LMINKLR
+1089 LMLNRLR
-1096 SRVILE
+1096 SRVVLE

-1113 AIAALLGAEEFG
+1113 AVAALLGAEEFG

-1132 TMGCVMMRVCNLD
+1132 TMGCIMMRVCNLD

-1160 RFKGKPEYV
+1160 RFKGKPEYI
-1169 ISFMRFIA
+1169 ISFMRFVA

-1184 AQLGF
+1184 AEMGF

-1200 MLKKRDDL
+1200 RLRKSEKL
-1208 TNWKQEAIDL
+1208 THWKHAAIDL
-1218 SPILY
+1218 SPVLY
-1223 APENAEGEPRHA
+1223 APADFLAEPRHA
-1235 ARKQHWP
+1235 CMKQHSL
-1242 LGRSL
+1242 LGRTL
-1247 DERLLEVLAKPA
+1247 DESILEVLAQPA
-1259 LEKEHNVVA
+1259 FEGRHAVVA
-1268 ALPIHNTDRAAGTIL
+1268 SLPIHNTARAVGTIL
-1283 GSDLTLRYG
+1283 GSELTRRFG
-1292 EDGLPD
+1292 EEGMPD
-1298 NSIRVQFEGSAGQSF
+1298 NSILVNFEGSAGQSF

-1322 LVLEGDCNDYM
+1322 LSLEGDCNDYM

-1343 VKPPKES
+1343 VRPPKAS
-1350 TFLPQENIITG
+1350 TFVPQENIIIG

-1408 RAVVLG
+1408 RTVVLG

-1438 ADRCNT
+1438 SERCNQ
-1444 EMVELERL
+1444 EMVSLERL
-1452 DDPDEEI
+1452 DDPDEVIQVRRWIARHAER
-1459 ELKSWVQKHWEVT
+1459 T
-1472 GSPLAKD
+1472 GSPLGKE
-1479 MIAQW
+1479 MLAQW
-1484 GSAVGRFV
+1484 GSAVSRFV
-1492 RVIPVEY
+1492 KVIPIEY
-1499 KRYLTKQKE
+1499 KRYLMQLKE
-1508 AQSNG
+1508 VRN